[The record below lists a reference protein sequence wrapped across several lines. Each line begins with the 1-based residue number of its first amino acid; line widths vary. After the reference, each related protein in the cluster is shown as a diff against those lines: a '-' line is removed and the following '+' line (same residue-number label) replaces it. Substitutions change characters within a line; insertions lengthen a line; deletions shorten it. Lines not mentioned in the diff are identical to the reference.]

1 MFIPLMTERAGE
13 ACHLKLDSE
22 VTLRGV
28 LGLGVEGS
36 IGTGDPGLSPCLV
49 LHSVATLSSGHAGQ
63 CAHHALRR
71 QDSFDGVRVW
81 CESVIR
87 LVRLGV
93 NVHVVHGLRMPF

>member
-1 MFIPLMTERAGE
+1 MTKRAGRG
-13 ACHLKLDSE
+13 CHLKLDSE
-22 VTLRGV
+22 VTLGGV

-36 IGTGDPGLSPCLV
+36 VGTGDPGLSPCLV
-49 LHSVATLSSGHAGQ
+49 LHSGSVATLSSAHAGQ
-63 CAHHALRR
+63 CAYHALRR

-93 NVHVVHGLRMPF
+93 NVHVVHGLRMPS